1 MALHV
6 TRVSA
11 VSQGAWRTFGQRAQA
26 AVLSVALGLSAT
38 LPPAA
43 AVAQEADQE
52 REGVANPEQTAPSPD
67 TVADPDFDPGGETE
81 LPFEAGTP
89 DDGGDDDDAG
99 DGAPVDLEPV
109 TDPDAL
115 AVPLDDPAAMAPEAR
130 DGVDE
135 PAAPAEPAPPTPLPA
150 PAPPPTPLPPAAT
163 TPPTTGDQQAAGDRR
178 QAARD
183 KRSAM
188 RKRQRERARQRPAI
202 RVTIP
207 APPAVAPAP
216 VAPAPVTATAAEPVE
231 AATTKPRA
239 RASEDTYTV
248 QPGDHLW
255 EIASDLLG
263 PGATDA
269 EIVAES
275 NRVYG
280 LNPDVIGDDPNLLIP
295 GTVLRLR

>member
-1 MALHV
+1 MAAPTTNISTFAGHAR
-6 TRVSA
+6 RVFS
-11 VSQGAWRTFGQRAQA
+11 QRAQA
-26 AVLSVALGLSAT
+26 TLLSVALVLGST
-38 LPPAA
+38 LPAGV

-52 REGVANPEQTAPSPD
+52 REGVAVPEPTTPPD
-67 TVADPDFDPGGETE
+67 STADPDFDPGGDTA
-81 LPFEAGTP
+81 LPFDLGAP
-89 DDGGDDDDAG
+89 ADGGDDDSG
-99 DGAPVDLEPV
+99 DGAPVDVEPV

-115 AVPLDDPAAMAPEAR
+115 AVPLDDPAAMAPDAL
-130 DGVDE
+130 DGTDE
-135 PAAPAEPAPPTPLPA
+135 PAAPVEPAPPTPLPA
-150 PAPPPTPLPPAAT
+150 PAPAPTPSPPAAM
-163 TPPTTGDQQAAGDRR
+163 TPQTNGDQQAAGDRR

-183 KRSAM
+183 KRSAA
-188 RKRQRERARQRPAI
+188 RKRQRDRARQRPAI

-207 APPAVAPAP
+207 APPAVAPPPA
-216 VAPAPVTATAAEPVE
+216 APAPVTTTTAEPVE
-231 AATTKPRA
+231 AATPKPRA
-239 RASEDTYTV
+239 RAGEDTYTV

-280 LNPDVIGDDPNLLIP
+280 LNPDVIGGDPDLLIP